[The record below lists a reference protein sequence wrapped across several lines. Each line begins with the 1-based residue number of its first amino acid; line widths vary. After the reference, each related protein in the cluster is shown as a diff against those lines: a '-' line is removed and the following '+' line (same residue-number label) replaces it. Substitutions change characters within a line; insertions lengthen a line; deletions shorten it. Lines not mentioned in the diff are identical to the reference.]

1 MGRATFYMMTAKKTW
16 QRLSKSQRTL
26 KLKKL
31 RIRKELGD
39 MYNSYMNTELA
50 NKKGIAPLQSLL
62 DTISNAENMLQLS
75 KVFGELYV

>member
-1 MGRATFYMMTAKKTW
+1 
-16 QRLSKSQRTL
+16 
-26 KLKKL
+26 
-31 RIRKELGD
+31 

-50 NKKGIAPLQSLL
+50 NKKSIAPLQSLL